1 MTEQEDN
8 PFHTERDDGCSY
20 RDLVNSFIN
29 SEKHWIDYLQHK
41 FVREEIEQSL
51 SEMDIDRKGRVTI
64 EDMVRYINLES
75 DHYYRN
81 RDLSLVFRR
90 LSGAKGEVT
99 LEYVLTEFCHQ

>member
-1 MTEQEDN
+1 M
-8 PFHTERDDGCSY
+8 
-20 RDLVNSFIN
+20 NSFIN
-29 SEKHWIDYLQHK
+29 SEKHWIDYLQYK

-51 SEMDIDRKGRVTI
+51 TEMDIDRKGRVTI

-99 LEYVLTEFCHQ
+99 LEYVLTEFCCP